1 MTSDARNLNAFD
13 RRTFVSGAA
22 AGLAAFGIL
31 GQADAADAA
40 RRRIRRR
47 GIPLAR
53 DGVFRQGVASG
64 QPGREA
70 VTLWTRVEELER
82 RSRLQVEVATDEDFR
97 QIVARKNVDADPGSD
112 YTINARITRGLRP
125 GEQYY
130 YRFYTCNENSEV
142 GRFRTRRPADS
153 QEPVRI
159 GFFSCQDWQAGY
171 YNAHAAL
178 AREDVDLIVC
188 LGDYIYERTFY
199 EGPEDRRDTTGAN
212 GDAEVQTLQE
222 YRDKYNLYHSDP
234 NLRAVRAAAPL
245 LPVWDDHEVED
256 NWARDEPGEATQDE
270 RVPFLERRANAYRA
284 FFEMMP
290 RRPKRGTSSQIYG
303 RLALGANAE
312 LFMLDTRQYRDD
324 QACGDEFGVQCA
336 ETQDPNR
343 TLLGAEQKAW
353 LKDGLA
359 RSRAAWKVIGTQVMV
374 MALDVPRNNGLNPD
388 QWDGYAAERREL
400 LEHVRANGIDDVTFI
415 TGDIHTF
422 WAGNVTPTGRQDEAG
437 VNPPPVAT
445 EFVGGSITSLGIADQ
460 FGEDAATATALLGDE
475 TVYAN
480 NPHIRYSNQQ
490 YKGYG
495 VLTAE
500 RDELRVEFRATRST
514 SIPGSEVFTLQRF
527 RVGRGTPAVE
537 VLDPPTAGAQPVP
550 LTGVDL
556 PA

>member
-1 MTSDARNLNAFD
+1 MDRFD
-13 RRTFVSGAA
+13 RRTFVTGAA
-22 AGLAAFGIL
+22 AGLGALTLAGPEQAAG
-31 GQADAADAA
+31 AA
-40 RRRIRRR
+40 RRRVRRQR
-47 GIPLAR
+47 VPLAR

-64 QPGREA
+64 EPARRG
-70 VTLWTRVEELER
+70 VTLWTRVGELER
-82 RSRLQVEVATDEDFR
+82 RSRLQVEVATDADFR
-97 QIVARKNVDADPGSD
+97 RIVARKNVYADPRSD
-112 YTINARITRGLRP
+112 YAINARITRGLEP
-125 GEQYY
+125 GEQYF
-130 YRFYTCNENSEV
+130 YRFYTCNESSPV
-142 GRFRTRRPADS
+142 GRFKTRRPADS

-159 GFFSCQDWQAGY
+159 GFFSCQDYQAGY
-171 YNAHAAL
+171 YTAHAAL

-199 EGPEDRRDTTGAN
+199 EGPPERRDMTGAN
-212 GDAEVQTLQE
+212 RDAEVQTLQE
-222 YRDKYNLYHSDP
+222 YRDKYNLYHSDA
-234 NLRAVRAAAPL
+234 NLLAVRAAAPL
-245 LPVWDDHEVED
+245 IPVWDDHEVED
-256 NWARDEPGEATQDE
+256 NWARDEPGEATLQP
-270 RVPFLERRANAYRA
+270 RVPFPERRANAFKA

-290 RRPKRGTSSQIYG
+290 RRPVRGSASQIYG
-303 RLALGANAE
+303 SLDLGANAE

-324 QACGDEFGVQCA
+324 QACGDEFGVQCE
-336 ETQDPNR
+336 ETRDPNR

-388 QWDGYAAERREL
+388 QWDGYSAERREL
-400 LEHVRANGIDDVTFI
+400 LEHVRSAGVDDVTFI

-437 VNPPPVAT
+437 TNPPPVAT

-460 FGEDAATATALLGDE
+460 FGEDAATATSLLGDE

-500 RDELRVEFRATRST
+500 RDELRVDFRATRST
-514 SIPGSEVFTLQRF
+514 ARADAEVFTLQRF
-527 RVGRGTPAVE
+527 RVPRGVPAVE
-537 VLDPPTAGAQPVP
+537 VLDPPAAGAQPVP
-550 LTGVDL
+550 LTGVNL
-556 PA
+556 PV